1 MRIYLSSGIPKIL
14 DKLNLIKYSTTY
26 SEIYSSQGIFRIQNN
41 KLFKLIPQ
49 DKVVE
54 SFSLGTH
61 NFFVDKS
68 TIIQKK
74 IMSLPYDHRVREIEQ
89 IDYKFNINSIVSL
102 IILYNKKK
110 VIDMYFSTKED
121 KISNTIKN
129 NIQEYITLLDIN

>member
-61 NFFVDKS
+61 NFLVDKS